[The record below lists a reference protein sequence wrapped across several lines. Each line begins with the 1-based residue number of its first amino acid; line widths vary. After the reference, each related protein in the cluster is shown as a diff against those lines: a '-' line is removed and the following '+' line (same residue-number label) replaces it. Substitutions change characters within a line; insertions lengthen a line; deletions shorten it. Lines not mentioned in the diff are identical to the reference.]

1 MPLMQGSTVN
11 KLYFQIAKT
20 SLKVQSLGSTITLA
34 KQKQR
39 GDESLLEVYT
49 TLNPS
54 ICGTAK
60 IYATRTLSG
69 VRYR

>member
-1 MPLMQGSTVN
+1 VN

-54 ICGTAK
+54 IC
-60 IYATRTLSG
+60 
-69 VRYR
+69 